1 MSVYMCQTVCFKYVI
16 YFMPI
21 IAQLRVN
28 FSPLTFKNGN
38 MCTFFFWLFQAVCGI
53 LVPCVCVTSVMSDPM
68 DWSPPGSSAHGI
80 LQARILEQVAMPTS
94 RGSSQ
99 PRDQTS
105 IWLHL
110 LHCRW
115 ISLPTEPPG
124 KPLVP
129 CPEVKRMSP
138 APSVTTRLPGKYLY
152 CFDQL
157 HLYDNCNN
165 RKISA

>member
-80 LQARILEQVAMPTS
+80 LQARILAGCHAHLQGIFPTQ
-94 RGSSQ
+94 GSNQ
-99 PRDQTS
+99 
-105 IWLHL
+105 HL
-110 LHCRW
+110 AA
-115 ISLPTEPPG
+115 
-124 KPLVP
+124 
-129 CPEVKRMSP
+129 SP
-138 APSVTTRLPGKYLY
+138 ALQVDFFT
-152 CFDQL
+152 
-157 HLYDNCNN
+157 H
-165 RKISA
+165 